1 MGNVYSLE
9 KKQIKLNDNAV
20 MILEKKADDYEWVE
34 VTYKTAEK
42 EIFVGSYFTFNYTE
56 HEWLEYSP
64 DYIIIMKDQY
74 GYYDDNQPYY
84 DDDNFGYLG
93 PTVKVMFSVAEERFV
108 EGTAEEKL
116 AIANAQIIKKYEQK
130 QKVKEKNKKN

>member
-9 KKQIKLNDNAV
+9 KKQIQLTDKAV
-20 MILEKKADDYEWVE
+20 MILEKKSDDYEWVE

-56 HEWLEYSP
+56 NEWLEYSS
-64 DYIIIMKDQY
+64 DYIIIMKDLY
-74 GYYDDNQPYY
+74 GYYDDSKDY

-93 PTVKVMFSVAEERFV
+93 PAVKVLFSVNEEIFID
-108 EGTAEEKL
+108 GTAKEKL
-116 AIANAQIIKKYEQK
+116 AIAQAELLKEQK
-130 QKVKEKNKKN
+130 PSKVLQYERTNN

>member
-9 KKQIKLNDNAV
+9 KKQITLNDKAV

-34 VTYKTAEK
+34 VTYKTDEK
-42 EIFVGSYFTFNYTE
+42 EVFIGSYFTFNYTE
-56 HEWLEYSP
+56 HEWLEYSS

-74 GYYDDNQPYY
+74 GYYDD

-93 PTVKVMFSVAEERFV
+93 PAVKVMFSVAEERFV

-116 AIANAQIIKKYEQK
+116 AIANEQIIKKYDQK
-130 QKVKEKNKKN
+130 QKIKEKNKKN